1 MKKKNTILLF
11 GFVFSSLFSCG
22 GYEKSS
28 KLVISTLNYDSNF
41 SLKVPV
47 YQAQLGNGVS
57 FYYQDGYS
65 KESLYSSLDKEG
77 YSYEE
82 CGKYLFFRAIVNKKV
97 KHFVVEENENG
108 NMRFA
113 VRKDMAENYN
123 YDVDK
128 LLDRAAANTQERYQ
142 PVLKDMGSVIL
153 SGPAT

>member
-1 MKKKNTILLF
+1 MKKIQSVLIF

-65 KESLYSSLDKEG
+65 KESCYQLISHPEKIE
-77 YSYEE
+77 
-82 CGKYLFFRAIVNKKV
+82 KRAEKPLKII
-97 KHFVVEENENG
+97 
-108 NMRFA
+108 
-113 VRKDMAENYN
+113 
-123 YDVDK
+123 
-128 LLDRAAANTQERYQ
+128 LL
-142 PVLKDMGSVIL
+142 
-153 SGPAT
+153 